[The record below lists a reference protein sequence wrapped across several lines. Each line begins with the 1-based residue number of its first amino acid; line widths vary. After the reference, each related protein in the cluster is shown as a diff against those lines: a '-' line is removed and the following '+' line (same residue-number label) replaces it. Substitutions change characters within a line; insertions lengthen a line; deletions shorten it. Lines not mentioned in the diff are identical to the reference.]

1 MKPERLLPFAV
12 LALLCLLP
20 LFESLATG
28 KALGPF
34 DHLAPMVGAAPTKPA
49 QNWDI
54 LQADGAL
61 QFYPWRD
68 LVFESWRQGRVPFWN
83 PYQLG
88 GTPLLANSQSGG
100 LYPLHIVVG
109 VLGVPTVAAMKLLA
123 WLHLLIAGVGVWLLL
138 RELGATREGRL
149 IGAGSFAASAF
160 MVAWIGL
167 PSVITTC
174 AWIPWVLLGVEK
186 LASAPAFRRLG
197 WLALPVALLLLA
209 GHLQFAAYGL
219 IAGVLLAV
227 WRVVA
232 IRKVG
237 AAMLLVGGFAAGAML
252 AAPQVM
258 AVLDYSTFS
267 HRANKPSAEGYAA
280 YVDASVKPFE
290 LPALVSLG
298 FLGHPGPLHAEPQL
312 PNYWPSLAKTGANPA
327 ESAITLGPFVLAL
340 LVYGFAARRFGGR
353 AWAYV
358 AIAVFSALLWS
369 GSPLNAALYYG
380 VPGWSST
387 GSPARSA
394 VLFVLAC
401 GLLAGLAW
409 PRETSAPRSLAIA
422 GGTAVG
428 LTVIA
433 FALAMS
439 GMGATVRPFLA
450 ERGVV
455 LDTGTGQAAL
465 IPVLAFALAGVAVLW
480 ASQTGRLKGKDHWA
494 IAGVLVLGGLGSMS
508 GWVPT
513 GHLPA
518 KPAALEAVP
527 PSDRAAF
534 VNEAWELVVAAPA
547 TMPPNTASWFRVR
560 DIAGYDSLLHRDTV
574 EMLREINGQDPA
586 PPANGNIM
594 FVKPGADVARLR
606 DAGVSM
612 VFSPNQLPGLE
623 GRRTELGWMTPI
635 GGTVVEATC
644 EVRDTF
650 NTRAG
655 AWGFKVIG
663 PGTLTVRERNIPGWR
678 ATVDYKPASTGDGR
692 WIEIEVPEGASEVS
706 LSFVSPGYEAG
717 LRLAL
722 VGFLLLAASLVAGR
736 FGPRLSD
743 PRPVD
748 AP

>member
-34 DHLAPMVGAAPTKPA
+34 DHLAPMVGAQPVKPA

-88 GTPLLANSQSGG
+88 GTPLLANSQSGA
-100 LYPLHIVVG
+100 LYPLHILVG
-109 VLGVPTVAAMKLLA
+109 LVGIPTIAAMKLLA
-123 WLHLLIAGVGVWLLL
+123 WLHLLVAGVGVWLLL

-160 MVAWIGL
+160 MVAWVGL

-186 LASAPAFRRLG
+186 LAAAPTFRRIG
-197 WLALPVALLLLA
+197 WLAIPVAMLLLA

-219 IAGVLLAV
+219 MAGVLLAF
-227 WRVVA
+227 WRTVTTRKLGVA
-232 IRKVG
+232 L
-237 AAMLLVGGFAAGAML
+237 LLVGGFAAGAML
-252 AAPQVM
+252 AAPQVLP
-258 AVLDYSTFS
+258 VLEYSKYS

-280 YVDASVKPFE
+280 YVDASVKPYE

-340 LVYGFAARRFGGR
+340 LAYGFAARRFGGR

-358 AIAVFSALLWS
+358 GIAVFSVMLWS

-387 GSPARSA
+387 GSPARSS

-401 GLLAGLAW
+401 GLLAGMAW
-409 PRETSAPRSLAIA
+409 PRETTAPRTLAIA

-439 GMGATVRPFLA
+439 GMGASVRPFLA
-450 ERGVV
+450 ERGVAM
-455 LDTGTGQAAL
+455 DTSTGQGAL
-465 IPVLAFALAGVAVLW
+465 IPVLAFALAGIVVLW
-480 ASQTGRLKGKDHWA
+480 ASQTGRLEGKGHWA
-494 IAGVLVLGGLGSMS
+494 VAGVLLLGSLGFTS

-513 GHLPA
+513 GHIPP
-518 KPAALEAVP
+518 KPAALQALNEGE
-527 PSDRAAF
+527 RAAF
-534 VNEAWELVVAAPA
+534 VNDAWELVVAAPA

-574 EMLREINGQDPA
+574 EMLREIDRQDPA

-594 FVKPGADVARLR
+594 FVKPGANLDLLR
-606 DAGVSM
+606 EAGVAT
-612 VFSPNQLPGLE
+612 VFSPQPLPGAE
-623 GRRTELGWMTPI
+623 GQQTELGWRTPL
-635 GGTVVEATC
+635 GGKVVEATC
-644 EVRDTF
+644 EVRDVF
-650 NTRAG
+650 SERLG
-655 AWGFKVIG
+655 YWGFNVVG
-663 PGTLTVRERNIPGWR
+663 PGTLIVRERNIPGWT
-678 ATVDYKPASTGDGR
+678 ATVDYKEASTGNGR
-692 WIEIEVPEGASEVS
+692 WIEIDIPEGSMEVS
-706 LSFVSPGYEAG
+706 LRFVAPGYEAG

-722 VGFLLLAASLVAGR
+722 VGFLLLASSLAAFRRPRVS
-736 FGPRLSD
+736 GPR
-743 PRPVD
+743 PAD

>member
-109 VLGVPTVAAMKLLA
+109 VLGIPTVAAMKLLA

-280 YVDASVKPFE
+280 YVDASIKPFE

-513 GHLPA
+513 
-518 KPAALEAVP
+518 
-527 PSDRAAF
+527 
-534 VNEAWELVVAAPA
+534 
-547 TMPPNTASWFRVR
+547 
-560 DIAGYDSLLHRDTV
+560 
-574 EMLREINGQDPA
+574 
-586 PPANGNIM
+586 
-594 FVKPGADVARLR
+594 
-606 DAGVSM
+606 
-612 VFSPNQLPGLE
+612 
-623 GRRTELGWMTPI
+623 
-635 GGTVVEATC
+635 
-644 EVRDTF
+644 
-650 NTRAG
+650 
-655 AWGFKVIG
+655 
-663 PGTLTVRERNIPGWR
+663 
-678 ATVDYKPASTGDGR
+678 
-692 WIEIEVPEGASEVS
+692 
-706 LSFVSPGYEAG
+706 
-717 LRLAL
+717 
-722 VGFLLLAASLVAGR
+722 
-736 FGPRLSD
+736 
-743 PRPVD
+743 
-748 AP
+748 

>member
-1 MKPERLLPFAV
+1 MKPERLLPLAV

-88 GTPLLANSQSGG
+88 GTPLLANSQSGA

-109 VLGVPTVAAMKLLA
+109 ILGIPTVTAMKLLA

-149 IGAGSFAASAF
+149 IGAGSFALSAF

-186 LASAPAFRRLG
+186 LAASPSFRRIG
-197 WLALPVALLLLA
+197 WLALPVAMMLLA

-219 IAGVLLAV
+219 MAGVLLAL

-232 IRKVG
+232 TRKVG
-237 AAMLLVGGFAAGAML
+237 VALLLFGGFLAGAML

-280 YVDASVKPFE
+280 YVEASVKPYE

-298 FLGHPGPLHAEPQL
+298 FLGHPGPLHAEPQS

-340 LVYGFAARRFGGR
+340 LAYGFAAKRFRGR

-358 AIAVFSALLWS
+358 GIAVFSALLWS
-369 GSPLNAALYYG
+369 GSPMNAALYYG

-422 GGTAVG
+422 GGTALG
-428 LTVIA
+428 LTMIA
-433 FALAMS
+433 FAMAMS

-455 LDTGTGQAAL
+455 LDTSTGQAAL
-465 IPVLAFALAGVAVLW
+465 IPVLAFALAGVGVLW
-480 ASQTGRLKGKDHWA
+480 ASQTGRLRGKDHWA
-494 IAGVLVLGGLGSMS
+494 IAGVLVLGGLGFTS

-513 GHLPA
+513 GQIPPKPPA
-518 KPAALEAVP
+518 LQALKEGE
-527 PSDRAAF
+527 RTAF
-534 VNEAWELVVAAPA
+534 VNDAWELVVAAPA
-547 TMPPNTASWFRVR
+547 AMPPNTASWYRVR

-574 EMLREINGQDPA
+574 EMLREVDGQDPA

-594 FVKPGADVARLR
+594 FVKPTADLERLR
-606 DAGVSM
+606 EAGVAT
-612 VFSPNQLPGLE
+612 VFSPQPLPGAE
-623 GRRTELGWMTPI
+623 GMQTELGWKAPL
-635 GGTVVEATC
+635 GGKVVEATC
-644 EVRDTF
+644 EVRDVF
-650 NTRAG
+650 NTRSG
-655 AWGFKVIG
+655 EWGFNVVG
-663 PGTLTVRERNIPGWR
+663 PGKLIARERNIPGWR
-678 ATVDYKPASTGDGR
+678 ATVDYKEASTGVGR
-692 WIEIEVPEGASEVS
+692 WIEIAIPEGPMEVS
-706 LSFVSPGYEAG
+706 LKFVARGYERGVWLACIAG
-717 LRLAL
+717 L
-722 VGFLLLAASLVAGR
+722 VLVASGFR
-736 FGPRLSD
+736 RQKASD
-743 PRPVD
+743 PRPAD
-748 AP
+748 EP

>member
-1 MKPERLLPFAV
+1 MRPERLLALAV

-88 GTPLLANSQSGG
+88 GTPLLANSQSGA

-109 VLGVPTVAAMKLLA
+109 ILGVPTVAAMKLLA

-186 LASAPAFRRLG
+186 LATAPVFRRIG
-197 WLALPVALLLLA
+197 WLALPVSLMLLA

-219 IAGVLLAV
+219 MAGGLLAI

-232 IRKVG
+232 TRKAGV
-237 AAMLLVGGFAAGAML
+237 ALLLFGGFLAGAML

-340 LVYGFAARRFGGR
+340 LAYGFAAKRFGGR
-353 AWAYV
+353 SWAYV
-358 AIAVFSALLWS
+358 GIAVFSALLWS

-422 GGTAVG
+422 GGTALG
-428 LTVIA
+428 LTAIA

-465 IPVLAFALAGVAVLW
+465 IPVLAFALAGVGVLW
-480 ASQTGRLKGKDHWA
+480 ASQTGRLRGNDHWA
-494 IAGVLVLGGLGSMS
+494 IAGVLVLGGLGFTS
-508 GWVPT
+508 GWVPS
-513 GHLPA
+513 GHIPPKPPA
-518 KPAALEAVP
+518 LQALNEGE
-527 PSDRAAF
+527 RAAF
-534 VNEAWELVVAAPA
+534 VNDAWELVVAAPA
-547 TMPPNTASWFRVR
+547 AMPPNTASWYRVL

-574 EMLREINGQDPA
+574 EMLREVDGQDPA

-594 FVKPGADVARLR
+594 FVKPTADSERLR
-606 DAGVSM
+606 EAGVAT
-612 VFSPNQLPGLE
+612 VFSPQPLPGAE
-623 GRRTELGWMTPI
+623 GMQTELGWKTPL
-635 GGTVVEATC
+635 GGKVVEATC
-644 EVRDTF
+644 EVRDVF
-650 NTRAG
+650 NTRSG
-655 AWGFKVIG
+655 EWGFNVVG
-663 PGTLTVRERNIPGWR
+663 PGKLIVRERNIPGWR
-678 ATVDYKPASTGDGR
+678 ATVDYKEASTGVGR
-692 WIEIEVPEGASEVS
+692 WIEIDIPEGPMEVS
-706 LSFVSPGYEAG
+706 LKFVARGYERGVWLACIAG
-717 LRLAL
+717 L
-722 VGFLLLAASLVAGR
+722 VLVASGFR
-736 FGPRLSD
+736 RQKASGPR
-743 PRPVD
+743 PAD